1 MGNFCDGLNVYASD
15 LQDLS
20 INLWQESQFMTNEKT
35 PERKQDT
42 TTEADAKSVD
52 GHSGQS
58 NKSSH
63 DAKSHTK
70 ANTNEG
76 AGGGKKQERHH

>member
-1 MGNFCDGLNVYASD
+1 
-15 LQDLS
+15 
-20 INLWQESQFMTNEKT
+20 MTNTKPAQKT
-35 PERKQDT
+35 PGN

-52 GHSGQS
+52 GRSGQS

-70 ANTNEG
+70 AGTNQG
-76 AGGGKKQERHH
+76 VGGGKKQERHH

>member
-1 MGNFCDGLNVYASD
+1 MSNSN
-15 LQDLS
+15 
-20 INLWQESQFMTNEKT
+20 T
-35 PERKQDT
+35 PVKNPEPK
-42 TTEADAKSVD
+42 TEAEAKSVD
-52 GHSGQS
+52 GRAGQS

-70 ANTNEG
+70 ANTGEG

>member
-1 MGNFCDGLNVYASD
+1 MEHTKPPPKKAA
-15 LQDLS
+15 
-20 INLWQESQFMTNEKT
+20 
-35 PERKQDT
+35 

-52 GHSGQS
+52 GQSGQS

-63 DAKSHTK
+63 DARSHTK
-70 ANTNEG
+70 AGSHTG

>member
-1 MGNFCDGLNVYASD
+1 MDNA
-15 LQDLS
+15 
-20 INLWQESQFMTNEKT
+20 KT
-35 PERKQDT
+35 PTPAKKMA
-42 TTEADAKSVD
+42 TEADAKSVD
-52 GHSGQS
+52 GQSGQS

-70 ANTNEG
+70 AGSNQG